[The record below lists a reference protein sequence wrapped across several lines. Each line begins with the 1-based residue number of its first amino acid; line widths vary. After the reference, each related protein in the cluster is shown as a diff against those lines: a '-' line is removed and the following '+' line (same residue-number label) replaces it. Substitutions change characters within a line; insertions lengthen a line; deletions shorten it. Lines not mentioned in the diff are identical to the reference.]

1 MRGGVPSALLSVPL
15 RYMHS
20 TVEMVDLSD
29 VERSIVL
36 LTHFVRSIS
45 RERRIYSKLRL
56 KQEFRSSEVTGVA
69 DWSRKLLVR

>member
-29 VERSIVL
+29 VEQCIVL
-36 LTHFVRSIS
+36 LTHFVRSIA
-45 RERRIYSKLRL
+45 SKEEFLL
-56 KQEFRSSEVTGVA
+56 KR
-69 DWSRKLLVR
+69 